1 MPDKQSQGIAFVV
14 ALALYAL
21 VICVAALRAHPSAVK
36 SADAPAE
43 EFSGARAKD
52 TLLQLVGNGVPHPV
66 GSPADAAVRE
76 KIVARLTE
84 LGYQPRVQESFAC
97 DETGSCADVRNIV
110 ARLDGREPGSAVMVA
125 SHYDSVPA
133 GPGASDDGA
142 GTVSVLEIAR
152 ALKASPQLRHPVIF
166 LIDEGEEAGLFGAV
180 AFVQDDPWANEVRAV
195 VNMDNRGTSG
205 PATMFETGN
214 ANEWL
219 MRLYAHAVH
228 RPDTN
233 SLSYTVYKSL
243 PNDTDFTVFKRAGY
257 QGFNFAFIGDV
268 AHYHTPLDNVA
279 NASAAS
285 IQQEGEDA
293 LAVTKALANSDLN
306 FGAPADAVYSD
317 VLGWKTIWWRARWTP
332 WFAVLALVLLAFEI
346 ATLVRRG
353 QMRFSDFGIGLASWP
368 LILVAAGILGWI
380 LQIFLD
386 ATGAMLANWVAHS
399 GPMLVAA
406 WAFGFG
412 AVGLIAVLFG
422 RRAGFFGLW
431 CGIWVWWGIAA
442 LVLGIAAPGV
452 SFMFVVPALA
462 TGIFGLAIVVM
473 RPGAASAAGIA
484 GVIPAVV
491 TAIVGIYAVWFL
503 YNALGGVFL
512 VGITVCVALIA
523 APLAPL
529 AGSLQRWKRRILP
542 GIAFACAIVAAVA
555 AVFAPAFSTSS
566 PQAMNI
572 EYQQNTG
579 TGESQWLVAANSQRL
594 PTSTGNAVRFAK
606 TTANFFAWNS
616 GHPFTAAAPALNL
629 AAPDMTIKR
638 VSQEGGKSDYDVL
651 LKSNRGAPVI
661 MLAFPPNTAPEGVKI
676 NGHAVPEVS
685 QRMLGYTHGWRMYG
699 SVDAPPEG
707 FEMTFA
713 LPGLKPV
720 PAILFDES
728 HGLPQQG
735 MALQRARPADATAIQ
750 SGDVTLV
757 KRDISLAPE

>member
-1 MPDKQSQGIAFVV
+1 MSDEQSRGVAFVI

-21 VICVAALRAHPSAVK
+21 VIYSTELRAHPRTVRPVN
-36 SADAPAE
+36 APAA
-43 EFSGARAKD
+43 EFSGTRAKD
-52 TLLQLVGNGVPHPV
+52 VLLQLSNGAPHPV
-66 GSPADAAVRE
+66 GSVADATVRE
-76 KIVARLTE
+76 KIVARLAE
-84 LGYQPRVQESFAC
+84 LGYQPRIQESFAC
-97 DETGSCADVRNIV
+97 DETGRCADVKNIV
-110 ARLDGREPGSAVMVA
+110 ARLEGRESAPAVMVA

-152 ALKASPQLRHPVIF
+152 ALKASPQLRHSVIF

-180 AFVQDDPWANEVRAV
+180 AFVQDDPWAKEVRAV

-205 PATMFETGN
+205 PVTMFETGN

-219 MRLYAHAVH
+219 MRLYAHAVQ

-285 IQQEGEDA
+285 IQEEGEDA

-332 WFAVLALVLLAFEI
+332 WFALLALVLFAFAI

-353 QMRFSDFGIGLASWP
+353 QMRMREFWLGLASWP
-368 LILVAAGILGWI
+368 LILIAAGILGGI
-380 LQIFLD
+380 LQIFLRV
-386 ATGAMLANWVAHS
+386 TGAMPANWIAHP
-399 GPMLVAA
+399 GPMLVST
-406 WAFGFG
+406 WALGFG
-412 AVGLIAVLFG
+412 AVGLTGVLFG

-431 CGIWVWWGIAA
+431 CGIWVWWGVAA
-442 LVLGIAAPGV
+442 LVLGVIASGL
-452 SFMFVVPALA
+452 SFIFVVPALA
-462 TGIFGLAIVVM
+462 AGIFGLTIVVM
-473 RPGAASAAGIA
+473 RSAAASASGIA
-484 GVIPAVV
+484 GVVPAAVTAVV
-491 TAIVGIYAVWFL
+491 GVYAVWFL
-503 YNALGGVFL
+503 YSALGGVFL
-512 VGITVCVALIA
+512 VGTTVCVALIA
-523 APLAPL
+523 APLIPF
-529 AGSLQRWKRRILP
+529 AGSLRESRRWILP
-542 GIAFACAIVAAVA
+542 SVSFACAIIAGVA
-555 AVFAPAFSTSS
+555 AVFVPAFSASS

-572 EYQQNTG
+572 EYQQDTG

-594 PTSTGNAVRFAK
+594 PMSMGRAVEFAK
-606 TTANFFAWNS
+606 TASNFFPWNS
-616 GHPFTAAAPALNL
+616 GHPFAAVAPVLNL
-629 AAPDMTIKR
+629 PAPVMTVKR
-638 VSQEGGKSDYDVL
+638 ASKEGGKSDYDVR

-661 MLAFPPNTAPEGVKI
+661 MLAFPPNAAPERVKI
-676 NGHAVPEVS
+676 NGHNVPEVS
-685 QRMLGYTHGWRMYG
+685 QRMLSYTHGWRIYG
-699 SVDAPPEG
+699 CVDTPPDG

-713 LPGLKPV
+713 LPGTKLV
-720 PAILFDES
+720 SAILFDENY
-728 HGLPQQG
+728 GLPPQG
-735 MALQRARPADATAIQ
+735 MDLQKARPADATAIQ

-757 KRDISLAPE
+757 RRDISLAPE